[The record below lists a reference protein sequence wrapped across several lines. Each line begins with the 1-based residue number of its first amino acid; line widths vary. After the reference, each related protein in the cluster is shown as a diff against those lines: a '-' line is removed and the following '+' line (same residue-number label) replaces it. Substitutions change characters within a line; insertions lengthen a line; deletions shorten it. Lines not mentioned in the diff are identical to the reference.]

1 MKIEI
6 KVTTAEDEMNQA
18 QSQTVKRVATVL
30 RGHGFDVEIIYDLVA
45 ETA

>member
-30 RGHGFDVEIIYDLVA
+30 RGHGFDVEIVYALIKK
-45 ETA
+45 TA